1 MKNIDIIEF
10 KSLLGENI
18 GCLTPIEAGEDIPF
32 DIKRIYYIYGVPSSA
47 RRGFHSHTNLKQV
60 LICLNGRVDI
70 LCKTPL
76 EEVVVSLD
84 KPTKGLYIGE
94 MIWREMF
101 NFSEDAVLM
110 VLANHHYD
118 EKDYL
123 RNYEE
128 YAEAAK
134 KYFEDVK

>member
-1 MKNIDIIEF
+1 MKNIDVINF
-10 KSLLGENI
+10 KSLCGENI
-18 GCLTPIEAGEDIPF
+18 GYLTPIEAGEDIPF
-32 DIKRIYYIYGVPSSA
+32 NVKRIYYIYGVPGDA
-47 RRGFHSHTNLKQV
+47 RRGFHSHTDLKQV

-70 LCKTPL
+70 LCKTPF

-84 KPTKGLYIGE
+84 NPTKGLYIGE

-101 NFSEDAVLM
+101 NFSEGAILL

-128 YAEAAK
+128 YAEVAN
-134 KYFEDVK
+134 KYFEDIK